1 MKLWYE
7 LENRGSVGRDHL
19 ALERTFLAWMRTSL
33 TLVSIGIAIAQLFR
47 LPELILDRGSSSQR
61 LFSWASTPV
70 EGTPFSGGRFRM
82 RTLQRLGSPIGI
94 LFVGFGIL
102 ALLCGTVRFF
112 HTQHS
117 LIRGRFIP
125 SRVEGMYGI
134 YVLHA
139 LVFVLASV
147 TGALLLVALGVMV
160 TVATGVL

>member
-61 LFSWASTPV
+61 LFSWASTPI
-70 EGTPFSGGRFRM
+70 EGTPFAGGSFRM

-94 LFVGFGIL
+94 LS
-102 ALLCGTVRFF
+102 LLCGTVRFF

-160 TVATGVL
+160 SVATGVL

>member
-1 MKLWYE
+1 
-7 LENRGSVGRDHL
+7 
-19 ALERTFLAWMRTSL
+19 
-33 TLVSIGIAIAQLFR
+33 
-47 LPELILDRGSSSQR
+47 
-61 LFSWASTPV
+61 
-70 EGTPFSGGRFRM
+70 M

-112 HTQHS
+112 YTQHS

-160 TVATGVL
+160 SVAAGVL

>member
-7 LENRGSVGRDHL
+7 LENKGSVARDHL
-19 ALERTFLAWMRTSL
+19 ALERTFLAWLRTSL

-47 LPELILDRGSSSQR
+47 LPELLLGQGGTSQR
-61 LFSWASTPV
+61 LFPWASMSV
-70 EGTPFSGGRFRM
+70 EGTPLSGGSIKV
-82 RTLQRLGSPIGI
+82 RTMQRLGSPIGI

-102 ALLCGTVRFF
+102 VLLCGTIRFF
-112 HTQHS
+112 HTQYS
-117 LIRGRFIP
+117 MIRGRFIP

-139 LVFVLASV
+139 LVFVLACV

-160 TVATGVL
+160 SVAVGVL